1 MNLDNDLRRALR
13 RKAAPDDFSDRVLAR
28 IQRRV
33 LAAGFTAQVS
43 GRRTLALRWLTA
55 AAAVAVI
62 AVGAARYYMY
72 YQTIAEAERVKAEI
86 RLALQITSEKLS
98 LVQRK
103 VQDSQR

>member
-1 MNLDNDLRRALR
+1 MSLDHDLRRAFR
-13 RKAAPDDFSDRVLAR
+13 RKAAPDDFADRVLAR
-28 IQRRV
+28 IQQRDC
-33 LAAGFTAQVS
+33 AAGFTARGP
-43 GRRTLALRWLTA
+43 GRHTRALRWLTA

-98 LVQRK
+98 LVQRRI
-103 VQDSQR
+103 QDSQR